1 MSAKNAVT
9 TIVANN
15 YLGFALTLCESL
27 RENTNLDLYIL
38 LADGFNSEIDYSIYP
53 YNFVDAKD
61 LNISRMKELTFKY
74 DVVEFS
80 TSLKPFML
88 EYLMVSK
95 GYEKVFYI
103 DPDICFFDKFDNL
116 IEDLGAHSAMLT
128 PHLVDP
134 SIGLGNSQFE
144 KTCLLDGSFN
154 LGFIGLNNSAESH
167 LLLHWW
173 EERLLEFCYNDEK
186 YFTDQKWANLMPTLF
201 DDIYICRKKKYNFA
215 EWNFYERRISE
226 ENGIYYIKEKDEKS
240 RLSFCHF
247 SGYKASEP
255 TMFLKKDR
263 IIMHEED
270 RNVITALYAR
280 YRELLEKND
289 FQKYSSIKY
298 PYNAYDNGIVITELH
313 RRLYRSLK
321 ENGYQIED
329 PFSTQ
334 KGSLYQIF
342 EANKLLIQETDLKR
356 TVFDNSQVSKK
367 TGIITKMNAVM
378 RLVMKIVGVKKYCM
392 LLRYFCHYCT
402 INDQVFLL
410 KKMPKDKYIG

>member
-1 MSAKNAVT
+1 MNTKNVVA

-27 RENTNLDLYIL
+27 KENEDLDLYIL
-38 LADGFNSEIDYSIYP
+38 LVDGFHPGIDYSVYP
-53 YNFVDAKD
+53 YHFIAVEE
-61 LNISRMKELTFKY
+61 LNIDRIRELAFKY

-80 TSLKPFML
+80 TSLKPFLL
-88 EYLMVSK
+88 EYLMDSK

-103 DPDICFFDKFDNL
+103 DPDICFFDKFASV
-116 IEDLGAHSAMLT
+116 IADLGDHSAMLT

-134 SIGLGNSQFE
+134 SVGLGNSRFE

-154 LGFIGLNNSAESH
+154 LGFIGLSNSAEAH

-201 DDIYICRKKKYNFA
+201 DDIYICRKKIYNFA
-215 EWNFYERRISE
+215 EWNFYERYLTE
-226 ENGIYYIKEKDEKS
+226 EEGIYYIEEKDGKN

-255 TMFLKKDR
+255 AKFLKKDR
-263 IIMHEED
+263 IVMNEENRAAITSLYEQYRMRLE
-270 RNVITALYAR
+270 RNA
-280 YRELLEKND
+280 
-289 FQKYSSIKY
+289 FQKYSMIKY
-298 PYNAYDNGIVITELH
+298 PYNVYDNGIVITELH
-313 RRLYRSLK
+313 RRLYRSLL
-321 ENGYQIED
+321 ESGYQIEN

-334 KGSLYQIF
+334 RGSLYQIF
-342 EANKLLIQETDLKR
+342 EANHLLIRETDIKK
-356 TVFDNSQVSKK
+356 TVFDNSNVDRK
-367 TGIITKMNAVM
+367 TGIITKMNVVM
-378 RLVMKIVGVKKYCM
+378 RLVMRIVGVKKYCM

-402 INDQVFLL
+402 INDQIFLL
-410 KKMPKDKYIG
+410 KKLPKDKNI

>member
-1 MSAKNAVT
+1 
-9 TIVANN
+9 
-15 YLGFALTLCESL
+15 
-27 RENTNLDLYIL
+27 
-38 LADGFNSEIDYSIYP
+38 
-53 YNFVDAKD
+53 
-61 LNISRMKELTFKY
+61 
-74 DVVEFS
+74 
-80 TSLKPFML
+80 
-88 EYLMVSK
+88 
-95 GYEKVFYI
+95 
-103 DPDICFFDKFDNL
+103 
-116 IEDLGAHSAMLT
+116 
-128 PHLVDP
+128 
-134 SIGLGNSQFE
+134 
-144 KTCLLDGSFN
+144 
-154 LGFIGLNNSAESH
+154 
-167 LLLHWW
+167 
-173 EERLLEFCYNDEK
+173 
-186 YFTDQKWANLMPTLF
+186 
-201 DDIYICRKKKYNFA
+201 
-215 EWNFYERRISE
+215 
-226 ENGIYYIKEKDEKS
+226 
-240 RLSFCHF
+240 
-247 SGYKASEP
+247 
-255 TMFLKKDR
+255 
-263 IIMHEED
+263 MHEED

-321 ENGYQIED
+321 ENGYQIKD

-378 RLVMKIVGVKKYCM
+378 RFVMKIVGVKKYCM